1 LGAEDSK
8 GDRSEKDSC
17 AIMLTNLPYKN
28 NLFQT
33 IGEVCMSGTDR
44 RGT

>member
-8 GDRSEKDSC
+8 GDRSEKDSGV
-17 AIMLTNLPYKN
+17 IMLTNCPNKLEILEKKVV
-28 NLFQT
+28 Q
-33 IGEVCMSGTDR
+33 IG